1 MFKKFFEKRIQK
13 DISKLEEARK
23 KCILMLQSKGL
34 SENEITQV
42 ESTSYKKASIGY
54 VDNPN
59 IQAALHIYFESL
71 KKEALKIGYD
81 VA

>member
-1 MFKKFFEKRIQK
+1 MFKKFFQKRIQK
-13 DISKLEEARK
+13 DMLKLEAARK
-23 KCILMLQSKGL
+23 KCIPMLRSKGL
-34 SENEITQV
+34 SENEITQI

-71 KKEALKIGYD
+71 KKGSPKNRI
-81 VA
+81 

>member
-1 MFKKFFEKRIQK
+1 MFKKFFQKRIQK
-13 DISKLEEARK
+13 DIPKLEETRK
-23 KCILMLQSKGL
+23 KCILVLQSKGL

-42 ESTSYKKASIGY
+42 ESTSYKKASIEY

>member
-1 MFKKFFEKRIQK
+1 MFKKFFQKRIQK
-13 DISKLEEARK
+13 DMLKLEAARK
-23 KCILMLQSKGL
+23 TCIPMLRSKGL
-34 SENEITQV
+34 SENETTQI